1 MNEITEMNVA
11 NAKAVRKLIDNQLP
25 NLLSEHGLTFELGN
39 AVYDNDSIKFNGFR
53 ISIKGGLS
61 QEEKALNE
69 ELKYRNRWKREVSL
83 DQTKIADLNGKKVSL
98 VGYKPRARKNPFIV
112 QDLTTSK
119 KYIINEQ
126 TANKLFGK
134 ILEESDN
141 EWFKLWSV

>member
-61 QEEKALNE
+61 QDKLCMSHYPEIDHYCVFKKQGC
-69 ELKYRNRWKREVSL
+69 KYH
-83 DQTKIADLNGKKVSL
+83 
-98 VGYKPRARKNPFIV
+98 KP
-112 QDLTTSK
+112 
-119 KYIINEQ
+119 
-126 TANKLFGK
+126 
-134 ILEESDN
+134 EESDN
-141 EWFKLWSV
+141 ES